1 MAAKKN
7 EVYPLR
13 IEGYGSAGE
22 GVARL
27 DGPFLSRVPWLVSS
41 ARCSS

>member
-27 DGPFLSRVPWLVSS
+27 DGQAVFV
-41 ARCSS
+41 